1 MTARADIERPDGT
14 EPADEE
20 MRDDWRT
27 TTIAGGALV
36 VVVVVVALIFRW
48 HPGPNFLDNWGFSWI
63 HSAFGN
69 SFFQH
74 MTDLR
79 SWAFILAGSILAALV
94 VYARDRLRALACLIA
109 PTLAILLVELLLKP
123 VIGRR
128 YAQVLSFPSGTTT
141 IVASVVT
148 AWALAV
154 PRRIRPAVVI
164 VGTFVIGLE
173 CISVIA
179 LRWHFPTDS
188 LGGVIVGVGTVLM
201 VDGLLHLAFGSR
213 QDDAGQPA
221 GSDGTRTADATGA
234 TDMTDATD
242 ASPS

>member
-1 MTARADIERPDGT
+1 MTAGADIERPDGT
-14 EPADEE
+14 VPADEE
-20 MRDDWRT
+20 TRDDWRT

-36 VVVVVVALIFRW
+36 VVVVVVGLLFRW
-48 HPGPNFLDNWGFSWI
+48 HPGQNVLDSWGFSWI
-63 HSAFGN
+63 HPAIGN
-69 SFFQH
+69 SFYMH

-79 SWAFILAGSILAALV
+79 SWAFILAGSILAALI

-123 VIGRR
+123 VIARR

-154 PRRIRPAVVI
+154 PRRFRPVVVV

-179 LRWHFPTDS
+179 LQWHFPTDA

-201 VDGLLHLAFGSR
+201 VDGLLHLAFSSR
-213 QDDAGQPA
+213 RVDAEQPA
-221 GSDGTRTADATGA
+221 GSDARGTMDAA
-234 TDMTDATD
+234 DATD
-242 ASPS
+242 ARPS